1 MKQIKSSIVAFA
13 FCALSIEA
21 NAQTMTVAD
30 VEALPG
36 ETVAFTLD
44 LTGGKADTYIAMQFD
59 VQFPATGF
67 MTTGDYSISPL
78 WKNATSVVG
87 SVDENGLATI
97 PVSSSEAISAA
108 EVDGLLTVDFTVG
121 SDVALGNYD
130 VTIKNLWLG
139 YGTSSKDYVEDVTFT
154 VKVTDRITLDEDCA
168 TAPRVRSGVNVLVKR
183 TIKADEWSTICLPFA
198 MKKTDAEAVFGDDV
212 IVKSFTGYTAE
223 IDETTLIPS
232 AITINFSDYKMSN
245 LKPLKAGTPYLI
257 KTTKNISSFELDG
270 VNITATTTDVTGN
283 ETNYELDGKF
293 KGTLY
298 KTKVPDKGLFISGN
312 KFYYSTGNTNMKA
325 FRGWFDLQAIYNE
338 EVSVEAPV
346 FFSFDSE
353 TTDINMVHGSGG
365 MVNGS
370 VYNLNG
376 QRVVTP
382 KKGLYIKNG
391 KKVVVK

>member
-198 MKKTDAEAVFGDDV
+198 MKKTDAESVFGDDV

-232 AITINFSDYKMSN
+232 AITINFSDYTMSN

-257 KTTKNISSFELDG
+257 KTTKDISSFELDG

-353 TTDINMVHGSGG
+353 TTDINMVHGSGF
-365 MVNGS
+365 MINGS

-382 KKGLYIKNG
+382 KKGLYIRNG